1 MDYKKWWLAKA
12 NVEVVKYLRLDEINA
27 QELTCMEAKDTGVAL
42 ANAQKTLELKVLIEF
57 LKHSAVDLAKNM
69 NTTSTKNNSK

>member
-1 MDYKKWWLAKA
+1 M
-12 NVEVVKYLRLDEINA
+12 VKYLRLDEINA
-27 QELTCMEAKDTGVAL
+27 QELTRMEAKDTGVAL